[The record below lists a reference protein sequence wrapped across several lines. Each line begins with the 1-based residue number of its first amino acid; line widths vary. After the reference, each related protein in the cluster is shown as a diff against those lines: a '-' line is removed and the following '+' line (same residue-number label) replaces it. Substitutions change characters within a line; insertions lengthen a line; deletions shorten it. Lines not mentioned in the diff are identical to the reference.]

1 MKCPFCHHKEL
12 KVIDSREALETNAI
26 RRRREC
32 LECLRRF
39 TTFETIELTMQVLK
53 RDGRFEDFQPQK
65 LIKGLEAAC
74 HHTTISYE
82 QVIALASQI
91 TDDLMNGN
99 AKQVTT
105 TELGEIVMKRLQ
117 TLDPIAYIRFACV
130 YRRFKDVNE
139 LMEALEAVKP
149 KDGAKAHETAINF
162 GG

>member
-53 RDGRFEDFQPQK
+53 RDGRFEDFQQDK
-65 LIKGLEAAC
+65 LMKGMQAAC
-74 HHTTISYE
+74 HHTTISHE
-82 QVIALASQI
+82 QVATLATQI
-91 TDDLMNGN
+91 TNELMSGHVRD
-99 AKQVTT
+99 VTT

-117 TLDPIAYIRFACV
+117 LLDPIAYIRFACV
-130 YRRFKDVNE
+130 YRRFKNVEE
-139 LMEALEAVKP
+139 LVDALQAIQP
-149 KDGAKAHETAINF
+149 KDGAEQEKIF
-162 GG
+162 MS